1 MKKTLFVGFAAA
13 ALMAGTS
20 VAAAASGQSQSSQT
34 PSSQTPS
41 SQTPSSPTPSSP
53 MPSSPMHQ
61 SGSSSAESSSL
72 SGKIQSIDKENK
84 KVTISSETGG
94 TQDLKLGD
102 KTTIMRDGTS
112 SSFAELK
119 PGDQVRASLDPT
131 THQATTLEVQS
142 KQEKK

>member
-34 PSSQTPS
+34 PSGQTPS
-41 SQTPSSPTPSSP
+41 SQAPSSP

>member
-20 VAAAASGQSQSSQT
+20 VAAAASGQSQ
-34 PSSQTPS
+34 SSQTPS